1 MRFVR
6 RQRQR
11 LLALCFGLLFVV
23 VVWFG
28 LVRPSAE
35 QGAILLPGFGVE
47 SPGTQSYYALGLTEW
62 MIVEKRSWPKVAGGS
77 GPLMVER
84 HLRPNPDGMVQAVI
98 MLLAMGLLT
107 PIAYRR
113 LMHSLRAR
121 GHCDECGY
129 DLTARISSYCPECG
143 GVVRS

>member
-1 MRFVR
+1 M
-6 RQRQR
+6 
-11 LLALCFGLLFVV
+11 LFVV
-23 VVWFG
+23 VVCFG

-62 MIVEKRSWPKVAGGS
+62 MIVEKRSWSVVPR

-84 HLRPNPDGMVQAVI
+84 HLRPNPDGVVQAVI
-98 MLLAMGLLT
+98 VLLAMGLLS

-113 LMHSLRAR
+113 LMRSLLAR

-129 DLTARISSYCPECG
+129 DLTARTSSYCPECG
-143 GVVRS
+143 AILEAGT

>member
-1 MRFVR
+1 MRLVR

-11 LLALCFGLLFVV
+11 LLAVCFGLLFVV

-35 QGAILLPGFGVE
+35 HGATLLPGFGVE
-47 SPGTQSYYALGLTEW
+47 SPGAQSYYTLGLTEW
-62 MIVEKRSWPKVAGGS
+62 LIVEKRSWPKVAGGG

-84 HLRPNPDGMVQAVI
+84 HLRPNPDGVLQTVI
-98 MLLAMGLLT
+98 VLLAMGFLS

-113 LMHSLRAR
+113 LMHALRRR

-129 DLTARISSYCPECG
+129 DLTARTSSYCPECG
-143 GVVRS
+143 AIDYS

>member
-28 LVRPSAE
+28 VVRPSAE
-35 QGAILLPGFGVE
+35 QGAILLPGFAVE

-62 MIVEKRSWPKVAGGS
+62 MIVEKRSWSVVPR

-84 HLRPNPDGMVQAVI
+84 HLRPNPDGVVQAVI
-98 MLLAMGLLT
+98 VLLAMGLLS
-107 PIAYRR
+107 PIAYRH
-113 LMHSLRAR
+113 LAHALRRR

-129 DLTARISSYCPECG
+129 DLTGRTSSYCPECG

>member
-62 MIVEKRSWPKVAGGS
+62 MIVEKRSWWEESG
-77 GPLMVER
+77 GPLMVEQR
-84 HLRPNPDGMVQAVI
+84 YQPNPLGMLQAVI
-98 MLLAMGLLT
+98 MLLAMGFLS

-113 LMHSLRAR
+113 LMRALRAR

-129 DLTARISSYCPECG
+129 DLTARTSSYCPECG